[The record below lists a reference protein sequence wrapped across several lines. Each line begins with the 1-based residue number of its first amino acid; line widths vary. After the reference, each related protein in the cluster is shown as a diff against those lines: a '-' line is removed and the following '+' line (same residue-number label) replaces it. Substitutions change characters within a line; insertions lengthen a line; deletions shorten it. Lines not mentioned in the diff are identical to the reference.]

1 MSGANVSRHDT
12 EKQFSQTVVEYA
24 RLMGWT
30 VFRTWSSIHSPYGEP
45 DLRMVRPP
53 RVVLAELKRDDGKV
67 TPKQYEALELYRR
80 CPGVE
85 TYPVA
90 AVGLGRDRGGD
101 AVTMPMPMRSEHIED
116 HGTVKLWGCPGCGFA
131 FDAIHVV
138 WSCFRFRG

>member
-1 MSGANVSRHDT
+1 MGPTSVVMTSEARRAIDQSMT

-53 RVVLAELKRDDGKV
+53 RVVLVELKRDDGKV

-85 TYPVA
+85 TYLWRPSDWDEIVE
-90 AVGLGRDRGGD
+90 V
-101 AVTMPMPMRSEHIED
+101 MR
-116 HGTVKLWGCPGCGFA
+116 
-131 FDAIHVV
+131 
-138 WSCFRFRG
+138 